1 MADLKTLKT
10 LVIGGVSYNIGWSE
24 NDFTSA
30 LKAKLEGIE
39 EGAQVNV
46 IEKIMMNGQQVAV
59 SEKSVDLGNLQK
71 SLTAGTGINIA
82 EDGTISTTLDIAAFK
97 VVSELPAAPEA
108 GNENKIHVVLDA
120 DSTDEGNQYAEYLW
134 VNGKWELVGKFKA
147 DMDLSAYAKTSE
159 VEGMIATVNQSI
171 ATNRS
176 EVDAAIALKADTT
189 SVNEEL
195 AKKVDKEE
203 GKGLST
209 NDYTT
214 LEKEKLAGI
223 TAGANKVTPSYE
235 EATSTLTITIE

>member
-97 VVSELPAAPEA
+97 VVSELPSAPEA

-120 DSTDEGNQYAEYLW
+120 DSTEEGNQYAEYLW
-134 VNGKWELVGKFKA
+134 VNDKWELVGKFKA

-176 EVDAAIALKADTT
+176 EVDAAIALKADKTY
-189 SVNEEL
+189 VDEEL

-209 NDYTT
+209 NDFTT

-235 EATSTLTITIE
+235 EGTSTLTITIE

>member
-10 LVIGGVSYNIGWSE
+10 LIIGGVSYNIGWSE

-30 LKAKLEGIE
+30 LKAKLEGIA

-46 IEKIMMNGQQVAV
+46 IETITMNGQALAV
-59 SEKSVDLGNLQK
+59 TEKAVDLGNLQK
-71 SLTAGTGINIA
+71 ALTAGTGISIA
-82 EDGTISTTLDIAAFK
+82 EDGTIATTLDVAAFK

-108 GNENKIHVVLDA
+108 GNENKIHVILDA
-120 DSTDEGNQYAEYLW
+120 DSTQEGNQYAEYLW
-134 VNGKWELVGKFKA
+134 VDGKWELVGKFKA
-147 DMDLSAYAKTSE
+147 DMDLSAYAKTADVNAQIE
-159 VEGMIATVNQSI
+159 AVNQSI

-176 EVDAAIALKADTT
+176 EVDAAVALKADKTY
-189 SVNEEL
+189 VDEEL

>member
-10 LVIGGVSYNIGWSE
+10 LVIGGVNYNIGWSE

-59 SEKSVDLGNLQK
+59 SEKSIDLGNLQK
-71 SLTAGTGINIA
+71 TLTPGTGINIG
-82 EDGTISTTLDIAAFK
+82 EDGTISTTLDVSAFK
-97 VVSELPAAPEA
+97 VVASLPESPEA
-108 GNENKIHVVLDA
+108 VNENKIHVVLDA
-120 DSTDEGNQYAEYLW
+120 DSTEEGNQYAEYLW
-134 VNGKWELVGKFKA
+134 VNGAWELVGKFKA
-147 DMDLSAYAKTSE
+147 DMDLSAYAKTE
-159 VEGMIATVNQSI
+159 TVNQQIDAVNQSI

-176 EVDAAIALKADTT
+176 EVDAAVALKADKTY
-189 SVNEEL
+189 VDDEL

-235 EATSTLTITIE
+235 ESTSTLTITIE